1 MLTPRTGST
10 HLLLFHTF
18 IVVVLLL
25 TAKKPRRGWPRAER
39 AAATWAI
46 MAIDRARR
54 GVCVCASDG
63 RGCQRPRPVPRAWDH
78 VGGDPPCWGVAAPGA
93 GKASPRAT
101 LGLKPA
107 CHNEEKGGLGWEGAQ
122 CGVSLCF
129 ALEGLRPAVS
139 HLPTS
144 FFLASQQRRGA

>member
-46 MAIDRARR
+46 MAIDGARR

-63 RGCQRPRPVPRAWDH
+63 GGARDPGRCLVCGTTLVEIPRA
-78 VGGDPPCWGVAAPGA
+78 
-93 GKASPRAT
+93 K
-101 LGLKPA
+101 
-107 CHNEEKGGLGWEGAQ
+107 
-122 CGVSLCF
+122 
-129 ALEGLRPAVS
+129 RP
-139 HLPTS
+139 
-144 FFLASQQRRGA
+144 QRQSWA

>member
-1 MLTPRTGST
+1 MLAPRTGST

-46 MAIDRARR
+46 MAIDGARR

-78 VGGDPPCWGVAAPGA
+78 VGGDPPC
-93 GKASPRAT
+93 KASPKT
-101 LGLKPA
+101 MLGLKPA

-122 CGVSLCF
+122 RGVSHCF